1 MTLPNQPKK
10 IVRDAKVLAQQELA
24 TDVFFLVVEA
34 PEIARF
40 ARAGQ
45 FVQLRIL
52 SGDFTLRRP
61 VGVAAVDEKK
71 GSIAFIYRVVG
82 KGTRALSQ
90 LMPGEIVN
98 VLGPLGHGFAMQY
111 KHPLIV
117 GGGMGLSP
125 LLYYAA
131 AMQGK
136 ADVLMGGKT
145 AEELFWKNLFDDL
158 CGQCFLT
165 TDDGSLG
172 TKGFTTTVLPELLE
186 KGSYDVVVTCGPEIM
201 MRGVA
206 KIAKEHGIP
215 CEVSLEKRMA
225 CGLGAWLSCSIDT
238 TELTA
243 SGRFGFGEECAD
255 FGHLARLGGV
265 MAKGTTLLPR
275 RGNDGVRITE
285 TPKGMLN
292 CIGLENPGVEHFLKE
307 TLPRIQQYGMNTI
320 VNISGSTA
328 EDYGKL
334 AGLLDVPGVAA
345 IELNVSC
352 PNVKEGG
359 IVFGTDPEAAS
370 AVVRATKA
378 HTKKPVILK
387 LSPNVTDIVAMAKA
401 VEAAGADAVSL
412 INTLLGMEIDIHRF
426 RPVLGNITG
435 GLSGPCVKPV
445 AVRMVWQVAQ
455 AVHIPIIG
463 MGGIASAEDA
473 VEFFL
478 AGASAV
484 AVGTANFTDPEITMK
499 ICDGL
504 TDYLT
509 ENGFSSIEEI
519 VGKANPGF
527 LGFPKDVQKG

>member
-1 MTLPNQPKK
+1 M
-10 IVRDAKVLAQQELA
+10 
-24 TDVFFLVVEA
+24 
-34 PEIARF
+34 
-40 ARAGQ
+40 
-45 FVQLRIL
+45 
-52 SGDFTLRRP
+52 S
-61 VGVAAVDEKK
+61 DE
-71 GSIAFIYRVVG
+71 RLH
-82 KGTRALSQ
+82 TNL
-90 LMPGEIVN
+90 
-98 VLGPLGHGFAMQY
+98 LGIAMQT
-111 KHPLIV
+111 PV
-117 GGGMGLSP
+117 
-125 LLYYAA
+125 
-131 AMQGK
+131 
-136 ADVLMGGKT
+136 
-145 AEELFWKNLFDDL
+145 
-158 CGQCFLT
+158 
-165 TDDGSLG
+165 
-172 TKGFTTTVLPELLE
+172 
-186 KGSYDVVVTCGPEIM
+186 
-201 MRGVA
+201 
-206 KIAKEHGIP
+206 
-215 CEVSLEKRMA
+215 
-225 CGLGAWLSCSIDT
+225 
-238 TELTA
+238 LTA
-243 SGRFGFGEECAD
+243 SGTFGFGEEFAD
-255 FGHLARLGGV
+255 FVDLSRLGGV
-265 MAKGTTLLPR
+265 MVKGTTLLPR

-370 AVVRATKA
+370 AVVRAAKA
-378 HTKKPVILK
+378 STKKPVILK

-504 TDYLT
+504 TDYLA

>member
-1 MTLPNQPKK
+1 M
-10 IVRDAKVLAQQELA
+10 
-24 TDVFFLVVEA
+24 
-34 PEIARF
+34 
-40 ARAGQ
+40 
-45 FVQLRIL
+45 
-52 SGDFTLRRP
+52 S
-61 VGVAAVDEKK
+61 DE
-71 GSIAFIYRVVG
+71 RLH
-82 KGTRALSQ
+82 TNL
-90 LMPGEIVN
+90 
-98 VLGPLGHGFAMQY
+98 LGIAMQT
-111 KHPLIV
+111 PV
-117 GGGMGLSP
+117 
-125 LLYYAA
+125 
-131 AMQGK
+131 
-136 ADVLMGGKT
+136 
-145 AEELFWKNLFDDL
+145 
-158 CGQCFLT
+158 
-165 TDDGSLG
+165 
-172 TKGFTTTVLPELLE
+172 
-186 KGSYDVVVTCGPEIM
+186 
-201 MRGVA
+201 
-206 KIAKEHGIP
+206 
-215 CEVSLEKRMA
+215 
-225 CGLGAWLSCSIDT
+225 
-238 TELTA
+238 LTA
-243 SGRFGFGEECAD
+243 SGTFGFGEEFAD
-255 FGHLARLGGV
+255 FVDLSRLGGV
-265 MAKGTTLLPR
+265 MVKGTTLLPR

-320 VNISGSTA
+320 VNISGNTA

-370 AVVRATKA
+370 AVVRAAKA
-378 HTKKPVILK
+378 NTKKPVILK

-504 TDYLT
+504 TDYLA

-527 LGFPKDVQKG
+527 LGFLKDVQKG